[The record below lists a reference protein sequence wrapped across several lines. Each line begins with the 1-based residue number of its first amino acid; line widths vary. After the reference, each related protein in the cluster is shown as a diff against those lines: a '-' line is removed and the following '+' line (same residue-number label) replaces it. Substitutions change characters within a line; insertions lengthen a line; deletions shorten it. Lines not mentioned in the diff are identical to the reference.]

1 MTKLIL
7 NGKMTNILGKFIED
21 EQNMDIHIDSVEKL
35 TAFMLNSQSDDAQ
48 FILDM
53 LRWLHDLQDTFRS
66 IQRELLEMK

>member
-7 NGKMTNILGKFIED
+7 NGRMTNILGKFIED

-66 IQRELLEMK
+66 IRTELQEIR